1 MNVQFYHV
9 NKCVCVCYPHFP
21 PPPSEKKVSTN
32 MQYRKTNRDVFLRI
46 DVVGGHHGKFSSFP
60 IFHVLIHVELS
71 VLKKN

>member
-1 MNVQFYHV
+1 MSNFIMLTS
-9 NKCVCVCYPHFP
+9 VCACATLISLPSQ
-21 PPPSEKKVSTN
+21 SEKKVSTN

-46 DVVGGHHGKFSSFP
+46 DVVGGHHCKFSSFP